1 MCYFRT
7 NHINTVLHKATK
19 LNTYEKLLI
28 TQTLAVKIDSEI
40 IVLRKVS
47 PIS

>member
-7 NHINTVLHKATK
+7 NDIDIVLHKATK
-19 LNTYEKLLI
+19 LNTYGKLLI
-28 TQTLAVKIDSEI
+28 TQTLAVKIYSEI